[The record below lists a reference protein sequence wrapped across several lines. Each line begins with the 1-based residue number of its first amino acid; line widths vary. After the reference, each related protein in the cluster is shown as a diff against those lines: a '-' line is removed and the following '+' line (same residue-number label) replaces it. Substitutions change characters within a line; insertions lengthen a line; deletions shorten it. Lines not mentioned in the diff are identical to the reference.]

1 MSAVSAGSGVVEP
14 PHAPLAPASAAEGAA
29 IGDSFHAR
37 EGRIDAFPRTKRPL
51 PWVLAAFVAML
62 FLVPIDSTELKVH
75 LPVDSRI
82 DRFALVGVV
91 LAWMWFRGDRRAF
104 MRTNRSRLFPA
115 AALAFLAIAVLSL
128 VLDAPRIGNVGELS
142 LAAKR
147 FALLLSF
154 LTISWFA
161 IAALRFE
168 DVRGFASYLIG
179 LGCLT
184 AAGVL
189 VERHTGTN
197 LFYEA
202 GGAILKPIATVAP
215 SPTDIHPGYG
225 TDGRVVVVGP
235 TQHGLAVT
243 TMLVVVMPFALVRVF
258 DARWRRSWL
267 LNAAAFV
274 LMLAAAAATDRKSAL
289 IVPVAVVLYLA
300 VYRPRKVGKLA
311 PLGLVL
317 LIGMVHFAS
326 PGAIGTLLSKET
338 VEGSST
344 SHRIADFTDVEP
356 DVLAHP
362 LIGRG
367 YGTLNVEQ
375 ANVFRINDNEYID
388 ELWQIGF
395 VGLAA
400 YLLMIAAPVI
410 VARRAIRGH
419 DPTASSLA
427 LAASAGCVA
436 YFVVCALFD
445 AMSFPQAP
453 YMFFLVAALSTV
465 AAARPEVAVPGRGA
479 AGGLST
485 NAATESS
492 DGPEHG
498 RRRQRRGGR
507 ARRRR

>member
-1 MSAVSAGSGVVEP
+1 VSVTEAG
-14 PHAPLAPASAAEGAA
+14 AAPAERQLERGAIA
-29 IGDSFHAR
+29 GPLDAPPRGAR
-37 EGRIDAFPRTKRPL
+37 LRDGPADAFPRTRRPL
-51 PWVLAAFVAML
+51 PWVLAGFVAML

-91 LAWMWFRGDRRAF
+91 LAWAWFGGDRRAF

-115 AALAFLAIAVLSL
+115 AAATFLTVAVISL
-128 VLDAPRIGNVGELS
+128 LLDAPRIVNVGELN
-142 LAAKR
+142 LAGKR

-154 LTISWFA
+154 LAISWFA
-161 IAALRFE
+161 MTALRLQ
-168 DVRGFASYLIG
+168 DIRGFASYLIG
-179 LGCLT
+179 LGSVT

-189 VERHTGTN
+189 IERHTGNN
-197 LFYEA
+197 LFYELS
-202 GGAILKPIATVAP
+202 GTLLKPIANVAP
-215 SPTDIHPGYG
+215 SPTNIHPGYG

-258 DARWRRSWL
+258 DARSRRAWL
-267 LNAAAFV
+267 LNAAAFA

-289 IVPVAVVLYLA
+289 IVPVAVVLYIAL
-300 VYRPRKVGKLA
+300 YRPKKVLKLA

-317 LIGMVHFAS
+317 LLGMVHLAS
-326 PGAIGTLLSKET
+326 PGAIGTLFSKEA

-344 SHRIADFTDVEP
+344 THRIADFTDVAP

-367 YGTLNVEQ
+367 FGTLNVEE
-375 ANVFRINDNEYID
+375 ANVFRINDDEYID
-388 ELWQIGF
+388 ELWQVGF

-400 YLLMIAAPVI
+400 YLLMIAAPI
-410 VARRAIRGH
+410 VLARGAIRRG
-419 DPTASSLA
+419 DPAVSSLA

-436 YFVVCALFD
+436 YLVVGALFD

-453 YMFFLVAALSTV
+453 YMFFLVAALTTVV
-465 AAARPEVAVPGRGA
+465 AAGPDD
-479 AGGLST
+479 T
-485 NAATESS
+485 ATERP
-492 DGPEHG
+492 DGLAHG
-498 RRRQRRGGR
+498 RRRQRRAGR
-507 ARRRR
+507 ARRRRR

>member
-1 MSAVSAGSGVVEP
+1 MSVPS
-14 PHAPLAPASAAEGAA
+14 
-29 IGDSFHAR
+29 
-37 EGRIDAFPRTKRPL
+37 DAFPRTRRPL
-51 PWVLAAFVAML
+51 PWVLAAFLAML

-91 LAWMWFRGDRRAF
+91 LAWMWFGGDRRAF

-115 AALAFLAIAVLSL
+115 AALTFLTIAVLSL
-128 VLDAPRIGNVGELS
+128 VLDSPRIVNVEELN
-142 LAAKR
+142 LAGKR

-154 LTISWFA
+154 LAISWFA
-161 IAALRFE
+161 ITALRFE
-168 DVRGFASYLIG
+168 DMRGFVSYLIG
-179 LGCLT
+179 LACLT
-184 AAGVL
+184 ATGVL

-197 LFYEA
+197 LFYEMSA
-202 GGAILKPIATVAP
+202 TLLKPIATVAP

-235 TQHGLAVT
+235 TQHGLALT

-258 DARWRRSWL
+258 EARSRRTWL

-274 LMLAAAAATDRKSAL
+274 LILAAAAATDRKSAL
-289 IVPVAVVLYLA
+289 LAPVAVVLYLA
-300 VYRPRKVGKLA
+300 LYRSRKVTKLA
-311 PLGLVL
+311 PIGLVL
-317 LIGMVHFAS
+317 LLGLVHLAS
-326 PGAIGTLLSKET
+326 PGAIGTLFSKEA

-344 SHRIADFTDVEP
+344 SHRVADFTDVEP

-367 YGTLNVEQ
+367 FGTIDVEQ

-388 ELWQIGF
+388 ELWQVGF

-400 YLLMIAAPVI
+400 YLLMIAAPMLL
-410 VARRAIRGH
+410 ARGAIRKGE
-419 DPTASSLA
+419 PAVSSLA

-453 YMFFLVAALSTV
+453 YMFFVVAALTTV
-465 AAARPEVAVPGRGA
+465 AAAGPDVATAQIPDAQGREQRTQPQSGTA
-479 AGGLST
+479 
-485 NAATESS
+485 
-492 DGPEHG
+492 P
-498 RRRQRRGGR
+498 RRRAP
-507 ARRRR
+507 ARQAMP